1 MTHRTRLGPALLL
14 AGLTAGTAWF
24 TLLSWRI
31 LTSDA
36 ASVTM
41 PLLLLAI
48 AIAVGGA
55 TARWMRI
62 PTAVV
67 VLAQVVVSA
76 LWLLFVVTGSM
87 LPTGATIGAFMDA
100 FSAGVESARLYEAPV
115 PRNVPPVHAL
125 LLVGGALT
133 LLATDLLACTLRR
146 VPLAGLVL
154 LTAYSVPVSV
164 TGEGTSWWTF
174 VVISAGFLAMMFIA
188 HEEQVTRWG
197 REVEEEDAD
206 PTGFGV
212 RTGAVR
218 GSALT
223 IGASATAMAL
233 ALPVLIPTLDVALFD
248 GQGPGSREIQVADPM
263 VDLRRDLVRGEDRP
277 LVYVSTSGERPT
289 YLRYSVLTRFNGDTW
304 TPGDRD
310 IPETQVARGEMP
322 SLEGVD
328 SSVSRAESEYRV
340 RVSPDFEST
349 WLPTTAHVADIQAT
363 GDWRYDTSTMDFI
376 SADDDVTTA
385 GKSYDFTSVSLDLDG
400 AAMDRAVSGAA
411 DVRAIY
417 LEVPPSVSSNVRTLA
432 AAVTGDAPT
441 RFRKARAL
449 QQWFR
454 EDGGFRYDVNAAE
467 DAADGNLDS
476 FLDADTGRVGYC
488 EQFAASMAI
497 MARVLRIPARVAV
510 GFLEPR
516 SAGPNTWEF
525 SSHDLHAWPELY
537 FPGSGWVRF
546 EPTPGGPDG
555 RAETVPAYTRG
566 ELPTIEEPS
575 VSPSATRTSDALP
588 ERGQSPDADP
598 TATAGDEGTSIPW
611 LAIVLVLLVLLL
623 AAAVLLLPGLVR
635 RQRRERRLAG
645 GVEEAWQELRD
656 LAIDLGHGWP
666 GGRSPRAIGTWLA
679 GRFGAPGA
687 ETERSDR
694 PRRGKGLAPEG
705 AAALDRLVTELEETR
720 YARSSTPG
728 DSHVRA
734 ADVAAVEEA
743 LVAGVAP
750 RVARRARR
758 WPRSLR
764 PAPHRP
770 ATEVVTRAPAE
781 QRELADHPG

>member
-1 MTHRTRLGPALLL
+1 MSHHARLGPAMLL
-14 AGLTAGTAWF
+14 AALTAGTTWL

-41 PLLLLAI
+41 PLLFLA
-48 AIAVGGA
+48 AAVAVGGA
-55 TARWMRI
+55 TARWMRV
-62 PTAVV
+62 PLPVV
-67 VLAQVVVSA
+67 VLGQVVVSA
-76 LWLLFVVTGSM
+76 LWLLFVVTGSV
-87 LPTGATIGAFMDA
+87 LPTGAALGAFSDA
-100 FSAGVESARLYEAPV
+100 FSAGLESARLYEAPV
-115 PRNVPPVHAL
+115 PPSVPPVHAL

-164 TGEGTSWWTF
+164 TGKGPSWVTF
-174 VVISAGFLAMMFIA
+174 VLIAAGFLGMLFIA

-197 REVEEEDAD
+197 RETGDDAAD

-218 GSALT
+218 TSAVA
-223 IGASATAMAL
+223 IGATATATAL
-233 ALPVLIPTLDVALFD
+233 ALPLLIPTLDLALLD
-248 GQGPGSREIQVADPM
+248 GPGPGTREIEVADPM
-263 VDLRRDLVRGEDRP
+263 VDLRRDLARGQDIP
-277 LVYVSTSGERPT
+277 LVWVGTPRERPT
-289 YLRYSVLTRFNGDTW
+289 YLRLSVLTRFNGDTW

-310 IPETQVARGEMP
+310 IPETQVSRGEMP
-322 SLEGVD
+322 PLDGVGTA
-328 SSVSRAESEYRV
+328 VTQVETPYHV
-340 RVSPDFEST
+340 RISQDFEST
-349 WLPTTAHVADIQAT
+349 WLPTTAHVSDMQAS

-376 SADDDVTTA
+376 SADSEVTTA
-385 GKSYDFTSVSLDLDG
+385 GKAYDFTGVSLELDATDL
-400 AAMDRAVSGAA
+400 DRAVSGAA
-411 DVRAIY
+411 DVRSAF
-417 LEVPPSVSSNVRTLA
+417 LEVPSSVSSNVRTLA

-454 EDGGFRYDVNAAE
+454 EDGGFRYDDTAIE
-467 DAADGNLDS
+467 DSDAGDLDG
-476 FLDADTGRVGYC
+476 FLDESGRVGYC

-497 MARVLRIPARVAV
+497 MARIIGIPARVAV

-516 SAGPNTWEF
+516 PAGPNTWEF
-525 SSHDLHAWPELY
+525 SSHDLHAWPELF

-546 EPTPGGPDG
+546 EPTPGQ
-555 RAETVPAYTRG
+555 RAENVPSYTRG
-566 ELPTIEEPS
+566 ELAEIEEPS
-575 VSPSATRTSDALP
+575 ISPGATRTSEALP
-588 ERGQSPDADP
+588 ERGQQDQPE
-598 TATAGDEGTSIPW
+598 ATTSQDEGGLPIPW
-611 LAIVLVLLVLLL
+611 WPVALVLGLVLLAVLVLV
-623 AAAVLLLPGLVR
+623 VPGTVR
-635 RQRRERRLAG
+635 RRRRERRLAA

-656 LAIDLGHGWP
+656 LAVDLGHGWP
-666 GGRSPRAIGTWLA
+666 GGRSPRAIGGWL
-679 GRFGAPGA
+679 GDRFGAPGA

-694 PRRGKGLAPEG
+694 PRRGRELAPEAG
-705 AAALDRLVTELEETR
+705 SALDRLVQELEQAR
-720 YARSSTPG
+720 YARTSTPT

-734 ADVAAVEEA
+734 ADVAVVESA
-743 LVAGVAP
+743 LVAGVSP

-770 ATEVVTRAPAE
+770 PAEVVARAPAE
-781 QRELADHPG
+781 ERELVG